1 MNRSESERDR
11 GDGAYGLTRAG
22 KFMVGILISLA
33 ASIGWFTVVVQT
45 NSATALEWVG
55 WFPPLL
61 GLVLAAWWRLRIR
74 RDLMAIGVLVG
85 AIAVAPVLFALARFV
100 NGLSHWEF

>member
-45 NSATALEWVG
+45 NSTTALEWVG
-55 WFPPLL
+55 WLPPTLC
-61 GLVLAAWWRLRIR
+61 LVLTAWWRLRTR
-74 RDLMAIGVLVG
+74 RNLMAIGVLAG
-85 AIAVAPVLFALARFV
+85 ALGVAPVLFFFAWFL
-100 NGLSHWEF
+100 NGFSHWEF

>member
-1 MNRSESERDR
+1 MNAGDPEGDR
-11 GDGAYGLTRAG
+11 ADATHGLTRAG
-22 KFMVGILISLA
+22 KYLVGIFISLVV
-33 ASIGWFTVVVQT
+33 SIGWFSAVLQT